1 MRMVESAKNME
12 PNIVKKPTA
21 MQLSKARI
29 EAESAFNELQNGIG
43 KVKDTDNLTITTH
56 LEHQETA
63 DLVTIAENLMENFIF
78 CAVEFF
84 S

>member
-29 EAESAFNELQNGIG
+29 EAESAFNELQNAIG
-43 KVKDTDNLTITTH
+43 KVKNTYGLTLTTY
-56 LEHQETA
+56 L
-63 DLVTIAENLMENFIF
+63 
-78 CAVEFF
+78 EFF
-84 S
+84 LLKSQEGDLTLLNFR

>member
-29 EAESAFNELQNGIG
+29 EAESAFNELQNAIG
-43 KVKDTDNLTITTH
+43 KVKDTDNLTITTPSGTPRNCRFSH
-56 LEHQETA
+56 YCGKLNGKLHF
-63 DLVTIAENLMENFIF
+63 LCSGIF
-78 CAVEFF
+78 
-84 S
+84 

>member
-29 EAESAFNELQNGIG
+29 EAESAFNELQNAIG
-43 KVKDTDNLTITTH
+43 KVKNNYGLTLTTY
-56 LEHQETA
+56 L
-63 DLVTIAENLMENFIF
+63 
-78 CAVEFF
+78 EFF
-84 S
+84 LLKSQEGDLTLLNFR

>member
-29 EAESAFNELQNGIG
+29 EAESAFNELQNAIG
-43 KVKDTDNLTITTH
+43 KVENTVHLTIATY
-56 LEHQETA
+56 LEHCTKNK
-63 DLVTIAENLMENFIF
+63 VFH
-78 CAVEFF
+78 
-84 S
+84 